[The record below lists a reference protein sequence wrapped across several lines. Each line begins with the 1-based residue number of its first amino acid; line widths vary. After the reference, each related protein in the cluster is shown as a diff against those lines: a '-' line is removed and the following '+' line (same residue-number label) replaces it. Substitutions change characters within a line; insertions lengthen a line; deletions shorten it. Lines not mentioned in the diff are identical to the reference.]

1 MIIYNAVVVDVV
13 VGAIVVVVVVVVPHP
28 PAATHVKYSN
38 CLDICQSK
46 LAVVLH
52 PICLLGIAMIIYLLR
67 YNI

>member
-46 LAVVLH
+46 LALPLH
-52 PICLLGIAMIIYLLR
+52 PICLLGIAIFFIY
-67 YNI
+67 